1 MGVTGGDV
9 LGYFILFYL
18 FLSWNWP
25 EVVDGGPNLLAR
37 DVDLFIFIL
46 LTF

>member
-1 MGVTGGDV
+1 MNGGDV

-37 DVDLFIFIL
+37 DVHLFIFIL